1 MMAAFNRMNFFNILA
16 QTQGFEPQLDDLQ
29 SPVLPL
35 HQVWIN
41 GPGEIRTLN
50 PFGTST
56 LS

>member
-1 MMAAFNRMNFFNILA
+1 MRAAFNRMNFFNILA

>member
-1 MMAAFNRMNFFNILA
+1 MRAAFNRMNFFNIIA
-16 QTQGFEPQLDDLQ
+16 QTQGFEPRLDDLQ

-41 GPGEIRTLN
+41 GSGETRTLK